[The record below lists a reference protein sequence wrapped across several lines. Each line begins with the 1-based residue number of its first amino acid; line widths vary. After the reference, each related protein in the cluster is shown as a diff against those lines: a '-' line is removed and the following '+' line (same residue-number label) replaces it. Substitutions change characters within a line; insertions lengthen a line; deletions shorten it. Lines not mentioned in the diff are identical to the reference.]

1 MIRPNILTRYKIELN
16 QYSENIMIT
25 SKCNA
30 ITFLN
35 VGTTNVLINN
45 ITLVPNANLS
55 IQGNANEIDVT
66 EYRLDFGTN
75 TAASG
80 NLVQIIKK
88 LNL

>member
-1 MIRPNILTRYKIELN
+1 MIKPNNLTRYKIDIN
-16 QYSENIMIT
+16 QHSENILIS

-45 ITLVPNANLS
+45 VRLTPGANLS
-55 IQGNANEIDVT
+55 IQGNAGEIDVT

-75 TAASG
+75 TGANG
-80 NLVQIIKK
+80 NLVQVIKK
-88 LNL
+88 LNF